1 MKNFNFQ
8 SQKEVLDFL
17 KENKIVKFVRIIF
30 PDVLGREM
38 SFCIPSFGMKSAFE
52 NGKGFD
58 GSSVEGFARIEESDL
73 NIVPDPKTFR
83 VLPWPYEA
91 AGLSWKEAI
100 VLGDIFT
107 PKGEHFEGDC
117 RYLLKKTLEKTKNF
131 GRLFAGAELE
141 FFLFENE
148 NEPKLLDNG
157 GYFYGGKWG
166 EIRKISQLYL
176 KEMGIDVEHDHHE
189 VAPSQ
194 HEIDIKFGDALT
206 MADSVIL
213 AKYVI
218 KRAARKLGLFASFMP
233 KPITK
238 INGSGMHLHLSLWR
252 NGKNLFF
259 EKRGDFLSDLAKKYL
274 TGLINYGQ
282 EIQILLNQWINSYK
296 RLIPGYEAP
305 VYLAWGRKNR
315 SAYIRI
321 PEYQLGEEKS
331 TRIEL
336 RSPDPA
342 CNIYLAL
349 AIIQATGIKGIKD
362 SNPPTTRGA
371 RDKREGGG
379 RVGVPSKGRAPHLK
393 FPPPEEKDIFE
404 MTKAEMKKK
413 KIKTLSKNLKETL
426 ELFKKSKLAEKT
438 LGNHIFQKIIQN
450 KEIEW
455 GNYKKAVGKKPS
467 TRAKLGA
474 GPVPHRNKVSGAGFE
489 KKVSPYE
496 IKEYLPVL

>member
-1 MKNFNFQ
+1 
-8 SQKEVLDFL
+8 
-17 KENKIVKFVRIIF
+17 
-30 PDVLGREM
+30 
-38 SFCIPSFGMKSAFE
+38 
-52 NGKGFD
+52 
-58 GSSVEGFARIEESDL
+58 
-73 NIVPDPKTFR
+73 
-83 VLPWPYEA
+83 
-91 AGLSWKEAI
+91 
-100 VLGDIFT
+100 
-107 PKGEHFEGDC
+107 
-117 RYLLKKTLEKTKNF
+117 
-131 GRLFAGAELE
+131 
-141 FFLFENE
+141 
-148 NEPKLLDNG
+148 
-157 GYFYGGKWG
+157 
-166 EIRKISQLYL
+166 
-176 KEMGIDVEHDHHE
+176 MGIDVEHDHHE

-218 KRAARKLGLFASFMP
+218 KRVARKLGLFASFMP

-252 NGKNLFF
+252 TPPTHHPPASRAPKNLFF
-259 EKRGDFLSDLAKKYL
+259 EKRGDFLSDSAKEYL
-274 TGLINYGQ
+274 TGLIKYGR

-349 AIIQATGIKGIKD
+349 AIIQATGIKGIKEH
-362 SNPPTTRGA
+362 S
-371 RDKREGGG
+371 
-379 RVGVPSKGRAPHLK
+379 K

-404 MTKAEMKKK
+404 MTEAEMKRK
-413 KIKTLSKNLKETL
+413 KIRTLSKNLKVSL

-455 GNYKKAVGKKPS
+455 ENYKKAVGKKPS

-474 GPVPHRNKVSGAGFE
+474 GLVPHRNKVSGAGFE
-489 KKVSPYE
+489 KEVSPYE

>member
-58 GSSVEGFARIEESDL
+58 GSSVESFARIEESDL

-218 KRAARKLGLFASFMP
+218 KRVARKLGLFASFMP

-349 AIIQATGIKGIKD
+349 AIIQATGIKGIKEH
-362 SNPPTTRGA
+362 S
-371 RDKREGGG
+371 
-379 RVGVPSKGRAPHLK
+379 K